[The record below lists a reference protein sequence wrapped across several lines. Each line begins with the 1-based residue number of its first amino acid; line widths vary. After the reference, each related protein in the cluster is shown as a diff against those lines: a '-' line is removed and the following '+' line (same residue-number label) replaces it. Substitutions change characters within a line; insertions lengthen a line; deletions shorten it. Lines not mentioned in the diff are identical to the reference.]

1 VLSAVLACITLF
13 GTSVTAFAAD
23 ESTNSNENIE
33 VVNLSQNIDAS
44 EIEEIKD
51 SVVSNIICEDGTVT

>member
-1 VLSAVLACITLF
+1 MLSAVLACITLF